1 MGLVH
6 NVSPFHLRQSH
17 VFEGLVLF
25 VVFVSCFCVWFVLWF
40 FVLVVFC
47 LVPLTTEI
55 F

>member
-1 MGLVH
+1 MGLVRY
-6 NVSPFHLRQSH
+6 VSPFHLRQSQ

-25 VVFVSCFCVWFVLWF
+25 VVLFVFWFC

-47 LVPLTTEI
+47 LVSLTIEI